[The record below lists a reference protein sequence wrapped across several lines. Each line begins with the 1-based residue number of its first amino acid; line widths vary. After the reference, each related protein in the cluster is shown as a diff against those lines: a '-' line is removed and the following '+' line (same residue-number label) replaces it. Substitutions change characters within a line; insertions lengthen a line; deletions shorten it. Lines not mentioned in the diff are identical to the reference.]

1 MSIKPIDIVKSTD
14 AAQYKQIQNQKFQHE
29 QVQISRDF
37 QNHIQSE
44 TSRPVETK
52 KSENNEYRF
61 DAKEESRNKY
71 RVMKAKKKQKQNNNN
86 DNRPDNTGKRPGGI
100 DILI

>member
-1 MSIKPIDIVKSTD
+1 MPIRPIDIVKSQEVS
-14 AAQYKQIQNQKFQHE
+14 QYKQLQSNKLQHE
-29 QVQISRDF
+29 QAQLSKSF
-37 QNHIQSE
+37 QNMVRSE
-44 TSRPVETK
+44 AQKPVETT
-52 KSENNEYRF
+52 KSEYNEFRY